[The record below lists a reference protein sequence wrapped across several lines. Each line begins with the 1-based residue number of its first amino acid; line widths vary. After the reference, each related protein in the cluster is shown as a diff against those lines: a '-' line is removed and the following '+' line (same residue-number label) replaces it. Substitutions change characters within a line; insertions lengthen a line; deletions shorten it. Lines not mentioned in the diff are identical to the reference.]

1 MPNNPDAGAMG
12 NFILKNNRL
21 TLHGSLMIDQV
32 GPLYNELLPLLQNL
46 TGDTLIVDL
55 SMVVRLDSAGVAM
68 IDLISES
75 AREKGLQVQVLEA
88 NPELAQTRSVFSLKE
103 NVRKAGELKPGR
115 LEKIGELTI
124 DLGRQVLQY
133 LTLAAD
139 AIYYGVVG
147 LVQRKNH
154 RKGEFINQ
162 CMLIGMNAFPI
173 VALIAFLIGFILALQ
188 SAAQLRQF
196 GAAIYVADLI
206 AISMTREMGPLITA
220 ILFAGRS
227 GSAIAS
233 EIATMVVTE
242 ETDALK
248 SMGLNPVGYV
258 LVPKI
263 YAITVMMPLLTILSV
278 IIGIIGAMVIGYT
291 YLDIGPQAFYQEVL
305 TVLFLR
311 DILTGLAKSLV
322 FAWIIVLTGAYYGFQ
337 VKGGAEGVGRATT
350 ASVVTSIFLVIL
362 ADSILGLIF
371 YFGRG
376 LEY

>member
-1 MPNNPDAGAMG
+1 MANYIFN
-12 NFILKNNRL
+12 NNRI
-21 TLHGSLMIDQV
+21 TLHGPLDIAEI
-32 GPLYNELLPLLQNL
+32 GPLYHELLSCIRTCQAEKLE
-46 TGDTLIVDL
+46 IDL
-55 SMVVRLDSAGVAM
+55 SSVTRIDSAGVAM
-68 IDLISES
+68 LDLLQQAARDKGVPLSIIGKS
-75 AREKGLQVQVLEA
+75 ASL
-88 NPELAQTRSVFSLKE
+88 TRTITAFSLHAAPAAAVREPATWFERLGEYGWSMGKE
-103 NVRKAGELKPGR
+103 A
-115 LEKIGELTI
+115 ISF
-124 DLGRQVLQY
+124 
-133 LTLAAD
+133 LTLTADTLYYAAL
-139 AIYYGVVG
+139 G
-147 LVQRKNH
+147 LVRRKTQ
-154 RKGEFINQ
+154 RKGEFTNQ

-220 ILFAGRS
+220 IIFAGRS

-258 LVPKI
+258 LAPKF
-263 YAITVMMPLLTILSV
+263 YAITIMMPLLTILSI
-278 IIGIIGAMVIGYT
+278 IIGILGAMVIGYS

-305 TVLFLR
+305 TVLWLR
-311 DILTGLAKSLV
+311 DIVTGLLKSLV
-322 FAWIIVLTGAYYGFQ
+322 FAWIIVLTGAFYGFR
-337 VKGGAEGVGRATT
+337 VKGGSEAVGRATT
-350 ASVVTSIFLVIL
+350 AAVVASIFLVIL
-362 ADSILGLIF
+362 ADSLLGLIF